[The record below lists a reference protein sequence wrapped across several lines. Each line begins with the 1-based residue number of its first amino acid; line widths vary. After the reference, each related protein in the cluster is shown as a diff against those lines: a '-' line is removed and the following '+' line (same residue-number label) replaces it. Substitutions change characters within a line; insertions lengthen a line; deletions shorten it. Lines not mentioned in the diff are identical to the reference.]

1 MALVHSQSVRPH
13 GFVIFVI
20 VCIDFCESG
29 ALSLVQH
36 RPVKLIKFLI
46 SVRICVMSFL
56 RMSRRVSTLGGG
68 GGCTD
73 VPGAFKPGGML
84 GALWA
89 KLAVVKSD
97 AVSAAKTIDVM
108 YFLMCS

>member
-46 SVRICVMSFL
+46 SVRCNVIPAYEQTRIDFGWRRRLHRCAGCV
-56 RMSRRVSTLGGG
+56 
-68 GGCTD
+68 
-73 VPGAFKPGGML
+73 
-84 GALWA
+84 
-89 KLAVVKSD
+89 
-97 AVSAAKTIDVM
+97 
-108 YFLMCS
+108 